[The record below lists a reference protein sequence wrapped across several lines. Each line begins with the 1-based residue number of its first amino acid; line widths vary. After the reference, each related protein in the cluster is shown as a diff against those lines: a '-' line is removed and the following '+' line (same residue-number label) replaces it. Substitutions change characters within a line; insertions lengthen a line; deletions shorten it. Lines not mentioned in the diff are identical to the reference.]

1 MVSPPYSDSF
11 SDLLDVELR
20 KIPDS
25 VQTRRV
31 SAGEVIFT
39 QGEPGDGMYLVDEG
53 RIAILLGADG
63 AEPRVISEVGPG
75 GIFGEMAILDGEPRS
90 ATTRAEVDSTLRFI
104 PRDDVL
110 ELFSHS
116 PQLVLALMRYFTHRV
131 RQSNTQHVAE
141 LLEAGRLALIG
152 RFAQSIVHDLKNPLN
167 MIGIAADLAGAE
179 ETAREHRAEATEMIR
194 RQVARLST
202 MIDEV
207 LDYTRQTPGSI
218 ALTPVAFPEFLRV
231 LLDELRPVAGDR
243 GVKIVCENPPPDA
256 RVLVD
261 QRRLTQAF
269 YNLINNAADFMP
281 EGGTVTLRF
290 ALAEKDVQIEI
301 EDSGPGIAPEI
312 AEHLFQPF
320 ATFGK
325 KSGTGLGLSICKRII
340 EAHKGRI
347 VARSEPGH
355 GAIFA
360 ITLPLANSNG

>member
-1 MVSPPYSDSF
+1 MPPSPQSESF
-11 SDLLDVELR
+11 SDLFSAALEN
-20 KIPDS
+20 IPYI

-31 SAGEVIFT
+31 SAGKVIFE
-39 QGEPGDGMYLVDEG
+39 QGDPGDGMYLVDEG
-53 RIAILLGADG
+53 RIEILLRPEG
-63 AEPRVISEVGPG
+63 AEPRVISQVGPG
-75 GIFGEMAILDGEPRS
+75 GIFGEMAILDGKPRS

-110 ELFSHS
+110 ALFSQS
-116 PQLVLALMRYFTHRV
+116 PQLMLALMRYFTHRV

-152 RFAQSIVHDLKNPLN
+152 QFAQSIVHDLKNPLN
-167 MIGIAADLAGAE
+167 MIGIAADLAGADD
-179 ETAREHRAEATEMIR
+179 TAHEVRAEATEMIR

-202 MIDEV
+202 MINEV
-207 LDYTRQTPGSI
+207 LDYTRQTPGSL
-218 ALTPVAFPEFLRV
+218 ALTPVAFPDFVRV
-231 LLDELRPVAGDR
+231 LLGDLCPVASDR
-243 GVKIVCENPPPDA
+243 SVKIVCENPPPET

-281 EGGTVTLRF
+281 EGGAVTLRF
-290 ALAEKDVQIEI
+290 SPAEKEVRIEI

-312 AEHLFQPF
+312 AERLFQPF

-325 KSGTGLGLSICKRII
+325 KTGTGLGLSICKRII

-355 GAIFA
+355 GAIFV
-360 ITLPLANSNG
+360 ITLPLANSSA